1 MKDKSKVFLMA
12 VFLISTITLAA
23 ASISTLA
30 FGETGWVYSEGGALE
45 ILQAFLLFFAFLY
58 YAHALFQK
66 NASGERMIIL
76 FFAVLMWA
84 FILREVDFDK
94 MGLPSAAV
102 FMLYGR
108 GRTITLVVG
117 FAAALIGAA
126 MRFKHYLKA
135 SLSFVFSKRGVLMV
149 AACVLLWTGYVF
161 EHRLEVANAELFEE
175 GFELAAYCL
184 ILASAVMTERISGDS
199 FGSSLV
205 VGESSCRAQKALF
218 PALCRTFSPRE
229 KSGEKSGSETKIL
242 Q

>member
-45 ILQAFLLFFAFLY
+45 ILQAVVLFCALLY
-58 YAHALFQK
+58 YVYALFQK

-108 GRTITLVVG
+108 GRMITLAAG

-126 MRFKHYLKA
+126 MHFKHYLKA
-135 SLSFVFSKRGVLMV
+135 SLSFILSRRGALMAV
-149 AACVLLWTGYVF
+149 ACALLWTGYVF
-161 EHRLEVANAELFEE
+161 EHHLGIANAELFEE
-175 GFELAAYCL
+175 GFELVAYCL
-184 ILASAVMTERISGDS
+184 ILTSAVDCANK
-199 FGSSLV
+199 
-205 VGESSCRAQKALF
+205 CR
-218 PALCRTFSPRE
+218 PHDTFEQIR
-229 KSGEKSGSETKIL
+229 
-242 Q
+242 